1 MAGGRAVNA
10 LGQVA
15 DEYVQLRRA
24 LGHKMDHAARLLPE
38 FVVYLE
44 SIQAETVTVANAL
57 TWAQTSPRDPAPASR
72 AQRMAVARGF
82 ARYLAG
88 IDPRTE
94 VPPPGLLPYPKRRRA
109 PFIFSADDIA
119 ALMAEARRLT
129 TSFRAATYETLVGLL
144 VVTGMRVGEAIR
156 LGRNDVDFGDG
167 VLVVRF
173 SKFGKSREVPF
184 HTSTTNALAIY
195 ARRRDERWP
204 HPKAPNF
211 FVSQRGTPL
220 LYEAVQ
226 RTFHQLLARAGIG
239 AQSAVGPRIHDLR
252 HSFAV
257 HTLVN
262 WYRDGK
268 DVHAWL
274 PRLSTYLGHRDPRF
288 TYRYLSA
295 APELLA
301 LAAGRLEAAAGCRP

>member
-1 MAGGRAVNA
+1 VNT

-15 DEYVQLRRA
+15 EEYVQLRRA

-44 SIQAETVTVANAL
+44 SIEAETVTVANAL
-57 TWAQTSPRDPAPASR
+57 AWAQTSPWDPAPASR
-72 AQRMAVARGF
+72 SQRMAVARGF

-94 VPPPGLLPYPKRRRA
+94 VPPAGLLPYPKRRRT

-119 ALMAEARRLT
+119 ALMAEARQLT
-129 TSFRAATYETLVGLL
+129 TSFRAATYDTLIGLL

-156 LGRNDVDFGDG
+156 LSRNDIDFEAG
-167 VLVVRF
+167 VLVVRL
-173 SKFGKSREVPF
+173 SKFGKSREVPLQ
-184 HTSTTNALAIY
+184 TSTTQALALY

-220 LYEAVQ
+220 LYPAV
-226 RTFHQLLARAGIG
+226 RHTFRQLVATASIG
-239 AQSAVGPRIHDLR
+239 AQSPVSPRIHDLR

-257 HTLVN
+257 RTLIN
-262 WYRDGK
+262 WYREGK
-268 DVHAWL
+268 DVQAWL

-295 APELLA
+295 SPELLA
-301 LAAGRLEAAAGCRP
+301 LAAGRLEAAAECRP

>member
-1 MAGGRAVNA
+1 M
-10 LGQVA
+10 A

-24 LGHKMDHAARLLPE
+24 LGHRMDHAARLLPA
-38 FVVYLE
+38 FVAYLE
-44 SIQAETVTVANAL
+44 SIHEETVTVGNAL

-72 AQRMAVARGF
+72 SQRMAVARGF

-88 IDPRTE
+88 IDPRTA

-109 PFIFSADDIA
+109 PFIFSGDDIA
-119 ALMAEARRLT
+119 VLMAEAKQLT
-129 TSFRAATYETLVGLL
+129 TSFRATTYETLIGLL

-156 LGRNDVDFGDG
+156 LNRNDIDFGEG
-167 VLVVRF
+167 MLVVRL
-173 SKFGKSREVPF
+173 SKFGKSREVPLQ
-184 HTSTTNALAIY
+184 TSTTHALALY

-204 HPKAPNF
+204 HPKVPNF

-220 LYEAVQ
+220 LYQVVQ
-226 RTFHQLLARAGIG
+226 RTFHQLLARAAIG
-239 AQSAVGPRIHDLR
+239 AQSPVRPRIHDLR

-257 HTLVN
+257 HTLIN
-262 WYRDGK
+262 WYRDGT
-268 DVHAWL
+268 DVQAWL

-301 LAAGRLEAAAGCRP
+301 LAAGRLEAVPGSRP